1 MIQLPLLKQD
11 NFQLYL
17 LWYVLIILRNLL
29 FFDFSE
35 EIPTP
40 APDPTNKGT
49 VNIEAIMLITKFAAI
64 L

>member
-1 MIQLPLLKQD
+1 MNSSK
-11 NFQLYL
+11 
-17 LWYVLIILRNLL
+17 NLL